1 MDGNNNKFNGTVSR
15 FYQKKSVF
23 ITGATG
29 FMGKVLVHKLLVS
42 CPLLETI
49 YVLIRSKRGMG
60 PQDRLRDLFSTPIF
74 ESIKDT
80 SVLEKVVV
88 LTGDI
93 SIPRLGLSDSDI
105 DIIVNQVSVIFHSAA
120 TVRFDEELSK

>member
-1 MDGNNNKFNGTVSR
+1 
-15 FYQKKSVF
+15 
-23 ITGATG
+23 
-29 FMGKVLVHKLLVS
+29 MGKVLVHKLLVS
-42 CPLLETI
+42 CPLIDTI

-120 TVRFDEELSK
+120 TVRFDEDLSK